1 MLKYFDMLLVAQGLW
16 AVFYALFTFLPTILL
31 RQILLYVEHPESR
44 SREMAWMYVIGLFIA
59 SVLSSIG
66 NGQALWIGRRI
77 CIRLRAIVVG
87 EVYAKALRRR
97 DVASKGGDTLDDKD
111 KDKSPVEKKDKVT
124 ATQANNGA
132 IINLMAVDAFKV
144 SEICAYLHY
153 LIAGVPIELAIAIA
167 LLYNL
172 LGASAFVGL
181 LVMILIFPMQ
191 YLITRRFNVVQDN
204 LMSATDKRVTRLNE
218 VLQSIRII
226 KFFAWE
232 DRFNAIVNEARQEEL
247 KWLKERLMLWAGYG
261 VLWYGFPIVVTLA
274 TFTSY
279 TKWFGH
285 DLTASTA
292 FTALSLFTVLKHP
305 IDQLADMI
313 TNVIQSKVSLDRV
326 DEFLRE
332 EETEK
337 YATAVKRRKS
347 SMARMGNTA
356 RFEGATFSWASR
368 TEIAK
373 EGSNDPAAIAHLA
386 FQLRDITVEFPSDA
400 LTLIVGPTGSGKTS
414 LLMALLGELSL
425 LKGAV
430 YLPCT
435 AREEILDDPQLGLTD
450 TVAYCAQQAWLLN
463 DTIKNNILFAAPFN
477 KQRYDHVIMAT
488 ALEKDL
494 EILDAGDETEVGEKG
509 ITMSG
514 GQKQRISLARALY
527 SSARFILMD
536 DCLSA
541 VDSHTA
547 QWIYQYGISGELMDG
562 RTRILVT
569 HNVSLTLPSAKHVVV
584 LENGRIKAQGDP
596 EKVLKHKGFGEETDS
611 IRDSLLRSRANTP
624 IGSAAP
630 SRVPSKANLIA
641 AAHENEVDGDDV
653 TTEALIAQKETD
665 RKKAAGRLVQEEE
678 KAQGSVD
685 WRVYKTYLDSLGPW
699 WYWLLIVVGFIVQ
712 QGTQVFQSYWIRAWA
727 ASYGTRKADIILHRQ
742 TFAAGSQS
750 MIWGHYVVSGFP
762 QMSIANHS
770 IELTS
775 IGDSISGQN
784 DMFYI
789 IGYSIIGFTYVLFS
803 FGRSLLVFY
812 GGLRASR
819 VLFEKLLASVT
830 RAKLRFFDTTPI
842 GRIMNRFSKDMETV
856 DQETSWVLISVFSD
870 ILTVTTIVVL
880 ITVITPGFLFAGA
893 VITAIFAFIGMA
905 YLRSSVELK
914 RLESV
919 SRSPI
924 FQHFGETLNGVSTIR
939 AYGDEQRFIRENLR
953 KVNDNNRPFML
964 LWVSDFWI
972 LLTPGYQSMAFNSSG
987 YCRCLGFIL
996 CRSIYPPKYRYTG
1009 CWISWFVIDVC
1020 YHIHRTH
1027 SLGCTAI
1034 FSERDEH
1041 ELR

>member
-1 MLKYFDMLLVAQGLW
+1 MIKYFDTLLLVQGVW
-16 AVFYALFTFLPTILL
+16 AVIFALFTFLPTVLL
-31 RQILLYVEHPESR
+31 RQILIYVEDPKSRSKETAWLYV
-44 SREMAWMYVIGLFIA
+44 VGLLFA
-59 SVLSSIG
+59 SVFSSIG

-77 CIRLRAIVVG
+77 CLRLRAIVVG

-97 DVASKGGDTLDDKD
+97 DVAAKGGDSLDDK
-111 KDKSPVEKKDKVT
+111 SVSEKKEKLT

-153 LIAGVPIELAIAIA
+153 LLAGVPVELTIAIG

-172 LGASAFVGL
+172 LGLSAFVGL
-181 LVMILIFPMQ
+181 FAMVLIFPAQ
-191 YLITRRFNVVQDN
+191 YMITVRFNVVQDN

-232 DRFNAIVNEARQEEL
+232 DKFNAIVNEARQEEL
-247 KWLKERLMLWAGYG
+247 RWLRERLFLWAGYG
-261 VLWYGFPIVVTLA
+261 IIWFGFPTVVTLA

-292 FTALSLFTVLKHP
+292 FTALSLFTIIKHP

-313 TNVIQSKVSLDRV
+313 SNVIQCKVSLHRV

-337 YATAVKRRKS
+337 YSTVAKRRKS
-347 SMARMGNTA
+347 IRPGGDIAM
-356 RFEGATFSWASR
+356 FDDATFTWASH
-368 TEIAK
+368 TEIEK
-373 EGSNDPAAIAHLA
+373 EGNDPVAIAQIA
-386 FQLRDITVEFPSDA
+386 FQLRDISIDFPSDA
-400 LTLIVGPTGSGKTS
+400 LTLITGPTGSGKTS
-414 LLMALLGELSL
+414 LLMALLGELTL
-425 LKGAV
+425 LKGSV
-430 YLPCT
+430 CLPCT
-435 AREEILDDPQLGLTD
+435 AREEILRDPELGLTD

-477 KQRYDHVIMAT
+477 KRRYDQVIIAT

-494 EILDAGDETEVGEKG
+494 EILEAGDETEVGEKG

-527 SSARFILMD
+527 SSAKFILMD

-547 QWIYQYGISGELMDG
+547 QWIYQYGIASELMNG

-569 HNVSLTLPSAKHVVV
+569 HNVALTLPSAKHVVV
-584 LENGRIKAQGDP
+584 LDNGRIKAQGSP
-596 EKVLKHKGFGEETDS
+596 ENVLMRGGFGEETES
-611 IRDSLLRSRANTP
+611 IRNSLVRSESVTP
-624 IGSAAP
+624 VPSETP
-630 SRVPSKANLIA
+630 SRVGSKSNIVNLMKPLTV
-641 AAHENEVDGDDV
+641 HENDADADDV
-653 TTEALIAQKETD
+653 TTEALTANKELE
-665 RKKAAGRLVQEEE
+665 RKKAAGRLVLEEE
-678 KAQGSVD
+678 KATGSVN
-685 WRVYKTYLDSLGPW
+685 WRVYMTYLYSLGPW
-699 WYWLLIVVGFIVQ
+699 WYWILILGSFFLQ
-712 QGTQVFQSYWIRAWA
+712 QSTQVFQSYWVRAWA
-727 ASYGTRKADIILHRQ
+727 ASYGARKPP
-742 TFAAGSQS
+742 T
-750 MIWGHYVVSGFP
+750 VVSHLGTIAVGDHYMTWGQSLVQGFIQTVP
-762 QMSIANHS
+762 INRRIEAN
-770 IELTS
+770 E
-775 IGDSISGQN
+775 IGEIISGRD

-789 IGYSIIGFTYVLFS
+789 VGYAMIGLLYVFVTFS
-803 FGRSLLVFY
+803 RTWLVFQ
-812 GGLRASR
+812 GGLHASR
-819 VLFEKLLASVT
+819 TLFEKLLASVT

-856 DQETSWVLISVFSD
+856 DQETSWVVVSMFND
-870 ILTVTTIVVL
+870 ILTVTTIVIL
-880 ITVITPGFLFAGA
+880 ITVITPGFLVAGV
-893 VITAIFAFIGMA
+893 VIVAMFTLIGKA

-953 KVNDNNRPFML
+953 KVNDNNRPFLM
-964 LWVSDFWI
+964 LWVRPPTISADVRRRI
-972 LLTPGYQSMAFNSSG
+972 AG
-987 YCRCLGFIL
+987 
-996 CRSIYPPKYRYTG
+996 CRSESTRLVH
-1009 CWISWFVIDVC
+1009 W
-1020 YHIHRTH
+1020 YHS
-1027 SLGCTAI
+1027 SLGYL
-1034 FSERDEH
+1034 FSSMSTIWTQD
-1041 ELR
+1041 

>member
-1 MLKYFDMLLVAQGLW
+1 MLLVAQGLW
-16 AVFYALFTFLPTILL
+16 AVFFALFTFLPTILL
-31 RQILLYVEHPESR
+31 RQILLYVEHPDTR
-44 SREMAWMYVIGLFIA
+44 SRELAWFYVIGLFMA
-59 SVLSSIG
+59 SVLQSIA

-97 DVASKGGDTLDDKD
+97 EVASKGGDTLDDKD
-111 KDKSPVEKKDKVT
+111 KSDKSPADKKDKVT
-124 ATQANNGA
+124 AMQANNGA

-181 LVMILIFPMQ
+181 LAMALIFPAQ

-247 KWLKERLMLWAGYG
+247 KWLRQRLLLWAGYG
-261 VLWYGFPIVVTLA
+261 ILWFGFPIIVTLA

-279 TKWFGH
+279 TQWFKH
-285 DLTASTA
+285 ELTASTA

-313 TNVIQSKVSLDRV
+313 TNVIQSKVSLNRV

-337 YATAVKRRKS
+337 YSTAVKRRKS
-347 SMARMGNTA
+347 SVSRMGRSA
-356 RFEGATFSWASR
+356 RFENATFTWASR
-368 TEIAK
+368 TEIKK
-373 EGSNDPAAIAHLA
+373 EAGDNEAAIAALA
-386 FQLRDITVEFPSDA
+386 FQLRDITVEFPNDA
-400 LTLIVGPTGSGKTS
+400 LTLIAGPTGSGKTS

-425 LKGAV
+425 LKGSV

-435 AREEILDDPQLGLTD
+435 AREEILEDPELGLTD

-463 DTIKNNILFAAPFN
+463 DTIKNNILFAAPYN

-527 SSARFILMD
+527 SSARFVLMD

-547 QWIYQYGISGELMDG
+547 QWIYQYGIAGELMDG

-569 HNVSLTLPSAKHVVV
+569 HNVSLTLPAAKYVVV
-584 LENGRIKAQGDP
+584 MDNGRVKAQGDP
-596 EKVLKHKGFGEETDS
+596 EKVLKHKGFGDETDS
-611 IRDSLLRSRANTP
+611 IRNSLLRSGANTP

-630 SRVPSKANLIA
+630 SRVSSRTNLLTA
-641 AAHENEVDGDDV
+641 ARENQVDGDDA
-653 TTEALIAQKETD
+653 TTDALLAQKETD
-665 RKKAAGRLVQEEE
+665 RKKNAGRLVQEEE
-678 KAQGSVD
+678 KASGSVD

-699 WYWLLIVVGFIVQ
+699 WYWVLILACFVVQ
-712 QGTQVFQSYWIRAWA
+712 QGAQVFQSYWIRAWA
-727 ASYGTRKADIILHRQ
+727 ASYSAHKVDVALYRN
-742 TFAAGSQS
+742 TFSAGQQS
-750 MIWGHYVVSGFP
+750 MIWGHSIVNGLPQVST
-762 QMSIANHS
+762 ANHS
-770 IELTS
+770 MAAYGLS
-775 IGDSISGQN
+775 DRISGKG

-789 IGYSIIGFTYVLFS
+789 IGYSIIGFTYVFLS
-803 FGRSLLVFY
+803 FARSMLVFY

-842 GRIMNRFSKDMETV
+842 GRVMNRFSKDMETV

-880 ITVITPGFLFAGA
+880 ITVITPAFLFAGI
-893 VITAIFAFIGMA
+893 VITAIFAVLGMA

-953 KVNDNNRPFML
+953 KVNDNNRPFIL
-964 LWVSDFWI
+964 LWVCPRI
-972 LLTPGYQSMAFNSSG
+972 EI
-987 YCRCLGFIL
+987 C
-996 CRSIYPPKYRYTG
+996 
-1009 CWISWFVIDVC
+1009 
-1020 YHIHRTH
+1020 
-1027 SLGCTAI
+1027 
-1034 FSERDEH
+1034 
-1041 ELR
+1041 